1 MRSLSMPGAKRGSG
15 PRTLL
20 GLACAVLVASAA
32 AQPRGG
38 PTPLTA
44 AQRAVLDRF
53 VGTWD
58 VTATTKVPRLP
69 PVKSTF
75 TWAWVLER
83 RYLRGES
90 SIKSDG
96 SQEMQVLGHDA
107 GGYPLWVFSSAGL
120 AFQLTRGEWN
130 EATRTMEWKNAP
142 TDPLLY
148 TTRCTF
154 ETATTMRCSGQ
165 VKNLGGKVAI
175 DSESVALRR
184 TP

>member
-1 MRSLSMPGAKRGSG
+1 MRSRSIPGIPSASR
-15 PRTLL
+15 RH
-20 GLACAVLVASAA
+20 AIVAVVCAVLAAAAA
-32 AQPRGG
+32 AQPKSGLA
-38 PTPLTA
+38 PLTA

-53 VGTWD
+53 VGTWE
-58 VTATTKVPRLP
+58 VTATTRVPKLA

-75 TWAWVLER
+75 TWGWVLDR

-90 SIKSDG
+90 NTKSDG

-107 GGYPLWVFSSAGL
+107 GGYPLWIFASSGL
-120 AFQLTRGEWN
+120 ALQLGRGEWD
-130 EATRTMEWKNAP
+130 ESTRTMSWKNAP

-154 ETATTMRCSGQ
+154 ETASTLRCSGL
-165 VKNLGGKVAI
+165 VKTLAGKVMI

-184 TP
+184 K

>member
-1 MRSLSMPGAKRGSG
+1 MRSLSMPGAHGAAR
-15 PRTLL
+15 RHAAV
-20 GLACAVLVASAA
+20 GLVCAILVAGAA
-32 AQPRGG
+32 AQPKG
-38 PTPLTA
+38 PTPLTS

-58 VTATTKVPRLP
+58 VTATAKVPKLA
-69 PVKSTF
+69 PVTSTF
-75 TWAWVLER
+75 TWAWVLDR

-90 SIKSDG
+90 SIKSDR

-107 GGYPLWVFSSAGL
+107 GGYPLWVFSSSGL
-120 AFQLTRGEWN
+120 AFQLQRGEWN

-154 ETATTMRCSGQ
+154 ETATTLRCSAQ
-165 VKNLGGKVAI
+165 VKNLAGKVAI
-175 DSESVALRR
+175 DTESVALRR
-184 TP
+184 GP

>member
-1 MRSLSMPGAKRGSG
+1 MRFLSMPGAQGAARRDAVVG
-15 PRTLL
+15 LL
-20 GLACAVLVASAA
+20 CALLVAGAA
-32 AQPRGG
+32 AQPKAG
-38 PTPLTA
+38 PTPLTS

-58 VTATTKVPRLP
+58 VTATTQVPRLA

-75 TWAWVLER
+75 TWAWVLDR

-90 SIKSDG
+90 NTKSDG

-107 GGYPLWVFSSAGL
+107 SGYPLWVFSSSGL
-120 AFQLTRGEWN
+120 AFQLARGEWD
-130 EATRTMEWKNAP
+130 EATRTMSWKNAP

-154 ETATTMRCSGQ
+154 ESATTLRCSGQ
-165 VKNLGGKVAI
+165 VKNLAGKLAI

-184 TP
+184 RP

>member
-58 VTATTKVPRLP
+58 VTATTRVPRMAP
-69 PVKSTF
+69 MKSTF

-96 SQEMQVLGHDA
+96 SQEMQVLGHDVS
-107 GGYPLWVFSSAGL
+107 GYPLWVFSSSGL
-120 AFQLTRGEWN
+120 AFQLSRGEWN

-142 TDPLLY
+142 SDPLLY

-154 ETATTMRCSGQ
+154 ENATTMRCSGQ
-165 VKNLGGKVAI
+165 VKNLGGKVVI

>member
-1 MRSLSMPGAKRGSG
+1 MRSLSVSGGHGAASH
-15 PRTLL
+15 PAAVALL
-20 GLACAVLVASAA
+20 CAVLAGGAA
-32 AQPRGG
+32 AQPKAGA
-38 PTPLTA
+38 PLTS

-58 VTATTKVPRLP
+58 VTATTKVPRLA
-69 PVKSTF
+69 PVTSTF

-90 SIKSDG
+90 STKSDG

-107 GGYPLWVFSSAGL
+107 GGYPLWVFSSSGL
-120 AFQLTRGEWN
+120 AFQLTRGEWD
-130 EATRTMEWKNAP
+130 EATRTMSWKNAA
-142 TDPLLY
+142 TDPVLY

-154 ETATTMRCSGQ
+154 ESATTLRCTGQ
-165 VKNLGGKVAI
+165 VKNLAGKVVI

-184 TP
+184 RP

>member
-1 MRSLSMPGAKRGSG
+1 
-15 PRTLL
+15 
-20 GLACAVLVASAA
+20 
-32 AQPRGG
+32 
-38 PTPLTA
+38 
-44 AQRAVLDRF
+44 
-53 VGTWD
+53 
-58 VTATTKVPRLP
+58 VPRLA